1 MHLKLLLAILVFCVS
16 LAGAQNTI
24 ALPEI
29 ISYSKQEYKGGT
41 QNWKIAQDQHGIM
54 YFANNEGLLTY
65 DGSFWKTYSLPNKT
79 IIRSV
84 AIGRDGRIYTG
95 AQSEIGYF
103 APDQSGRLTYTSLND
118 LIPNNEKDFADVWD
132 VIPFEDQ
139 VFFRSNRRIF
149 QLINGKILV
158 YSSPDW
164 GFMGLSNGK
173 LIAKEYDKGLLSFE
187 GGRWVPFLR
196 SGFLPPDVR
205 ITSLTTLNKDSSL
218 LTTLNHGLYI
228 LKSSTLSSFETPDL
242 KNIAEKN
249 VYGSVMIGN
258 NRVALITNLA
268 GCYIVSTSGELIQ
281 RLSKLEGL
289 QNNNIISIYYDR
301 NRNLWLGLDNGIDL
315 VVYNNAIKH
324 IYPDYQ
330 ERSAGYCSIIFNND
344 LYIGTANG
352 LYYTPLTNQKD
363 LSFVRS
369 NFQRIPYPSGQ
380 VWSLSEVNGQL
391 LMGHNLG
398 FFTIRNH
405 TSKLID
411 GSSGFWTFMPL
422 SNIIPSS
429 VIAAG
434 TYNGIN
440 FYRFEKGVFSN
451 PSINTHFESARFTAI
466 EGNIAWVA
474 HPYKG
479 LYKINLN
486 GGVQPSN
493 IHYKDSN
500 NILSEN
506 HNYLFKV
513 KGRIILTNDR
523 GIFEYNP
530 QKDEFESSRLLRNLF
545 GNLRVQYL
553 REDDKGN
560 IWFISGKRVG
570 VIDFSGKESELVFIT
585 ELNNLVM
592 ADGYEFIYPYDSNNI
607 FVAGEQGFYHINFE
621 QYKRISQ
628 VTPIL
633 ISHVSASGKSDS
645 TIFGGFPHT
654 SLPGSDHQNFII
666 PELNYS
672 WNSIHFA
679 FASPLYGKQSNIEYS
694 YMLEDFDDNWSPWSA
709 KNEKEYTYLSPG
721 DYTFKVKARQQ
732 EGRESEIS
740 IYSFT
745 ILPPWYRTKLA
756 YFFYLLAVAALIFGL
771 MKWQRKQFIR
781 QQQKHEHERAQ
792 LEELHRLQ
800 LEKREEEQK
809 QLQYL
814 HQLEL
819 ERHEKEIIRLHNE
832 KLESEIK
839 LKNTELA
846 STTLNLIQKGE
857 MLVKVKEEFVRM
869 KKTGEADK
877 DSEDYKKIIRMLGD
891 DKLKKNWEEFAV
903 HFDKVHSDFLVTLKQ
918 QYPNLTP
925 TELKLSAYLRLNLS
939 SKEIAQIMNI
949 TIKSVELGRY
959 RLRKKLKVAPEVNLF
974 NFLLNFHESK

>member
-1 MHLKLLLAILVFCVS
+1 MHLKLLLAILIFGVFQTT
-16 LAGAQNTI
+16 GQNTI

-29 ISYSKQEYKGGT
+29 ISYTKQEYKAGT
-41 QNWKIAQDQHGIM
+41 QNWKMAQDRNGIM

-65 DGSFWKTYSLPNKT
+65 DGSFWRTYSLPNKT

-84 AIGRDGRIYTG
+84 AIGKDGRIYIG

-103 APDQSGRLTYTSLND
+103 TPDRGGRLEYTSLND
-118 LIPNNEKDFADVWD
+118 LIPSNEKDFADVWD

-149 QLINGKILV
+149 QLNNEKIVV

-228 LKSSTLSSFETPDL
+228 LQASTLSSFESADL
-242 KNIAEKN
+242 KNIAGKN
-249 VYGSVMIGN
+249 VYGSVLIGD
-258 NRVALITNLA
+258 NRIALITNLA
-268 GCYIVSTSGELIQ
+268 GCYIISKKGELIQ
-281 RLSKLEGL
+281 RLSKQDGL
-289 QNNNIISIYYDR
+289 QNNNIISIFYDR
-301 NRNLWLGLDNGIDL
+301 NRNLWLGLDNGIDM

-330 ERSAGYCSIIFNND
+330 ERSAGYCSIIYNND

-352 LYYTPLTNQKD
+352 LYYAPLANLKD

-369 NFQRIPYPSGQ
+369 NFQRVPSLNGQ
-380 VWSLSEVNGQL
+380 VWNLSEVNGQL

-398 FFTIRNH
+398 FFSIRDH
-405 TSKLID
+405 ASKLID

-422 SNIIPSS
+422 SNIIPSA

-440 FYRFEKGVFSN
+440 FYHFEKGAFSN
-451 PSINTHFESARFTAI
+451 PSINTHFESARFAAI
-466 EGNIAWVA
+466 EGNTAWVA

-479 LYKINLN
+479 LYKILLN
-486 GGVQPSN
+486 GGIQPTN

-500 NILSEN
+500 NILSNN

-530 QKDEFESSRLLRNLF
+530 QKDDFESSALLRKFF

-560 IWFISGKRVG
+560 IWFISEKRVG
-570 VIDFSGKESELVFIT
+570 VIDFSGKEKKLVFIP
-585 ELNNLVM
+585 ELNDLVM
-592 ADGYEFIYPYDSNNI
+592 ADGYEFIYPYDSSNI
-607 FVAGEQGFYHINFE
+607 FVAGEQGFYHINYE
-621 QYKRISQ
+621 QYKTISQ
-628 VTPIL
+628 VTPVL
-633 ISHVSASGKSDS
+633 ISHVSATGKSDS
-645 TIFGGFPHT
+645 TLFGGFSDIT
-654 SLPGSDHQNFII
+654 SPGAALQNSNI

-672 WNSIHFA
+672 WNSVHFA
-679 FASPLYGKQSNIEYS
+679 FSSPLYGKQSNIEYS
-694 YMLEDFDDNWSPWSA
+694 YFLEDFDNNWSPWSA

-732 EGRESEIS
+732 EGKESLIS
-740 IYSFT
+740 TYSFT
-745 ILPPWYRTKLA
+745 ILPPWYRTRLA
-756 YFFYLLAVAALIFGL
+756 YFFYFLATSAFVFALF
-771 MKWQRKQFIR
+771 KWQRKKFIR

-832 KLESEIK
+832 KLEGEIK

-974 NFLLNFHESK
+974 NFLLTFHESK